1 MGNNLHGKTGQDTE
15 EEISEYPTMM
25 QPFCPDERLA
35 EVVCGPFHNLAITNK
50 SRVYT
55 WGQGFQ
61 GKLGHGDINHSHTP
75 K

>member
-35 EVVCGPFHNLAITNK
+35 EVVCGPFHNVAITNK

-55 WGQGFQ
+55 WG
-61 GKLGHGDINHSHTP
+61 
-75 K
+75 